1 MFLIAGVSPK
11 TVVVDEK
18 PQLCPLC
25 GLARARYKRVDR
37 YFSLFFIPLLRV
49 KKGEAF
55 LMCDRCEKEIKE
67 FGYGEGVFPGEKKI
81 VCSNC
86 GKKIKEDFKFC
97 PYCGEEIRKA

>member
-11 TVVVDEK
+11 TTVIDEK

-25 GLARARYKRVDR
+25 GLARARYKRVDH
-37 YFSLFFIPLLRV
+37 YFNLFFIPLFRI

-55 LMCDRCEKEIKE
+55 LMCDKCEKEITE
-67 FGYGEGVFPGEKKI
+67 FRYKDGTFTGEKEI
-81 VCSNC
+81 LCGSC

-97 PYCGEEIRKA
+97 PYCGETSRRA